1 MHIVADFASAAM
13 PDGHVGCYAES
24 PGDIDAYCGTSF
36 PNTRRASEFSVYVGT
51 ETKIVKDTF
60 FLTVQIPHF
69 LTQSLLSGKYESIRI
84 LLPGSAQHSG
94 TVTATKRR
102 MLLQG
107 RLHRVKRDADF
118 SSGRLKSIPVLP
130 KAQSCS
136 HPQYQW

>member
-13 PDGHVGCYAES
+13 PDGQVGCYAES
-24 PGDIDAYCGTSF
+24 LGDIDAYCGAGF
-36 PNTRRASEFSVYVGT
+36 PNRFHTFEFSEYDNT
-51 ETKIVKDTF
+51 EIKIVKYTF

-102 MLLQG
+102 TLLLR
-107 RLHRVKRDADF
+107 RLHRVKRNADF

-136 HPQYQW
+136 HPLYQ

>member
-13 PDGHVGCYAES
+13 PYGQVGRYAES
-24 PGDIDAYCGTSF
+24 PGDIDAYCRTSF

-60 FLTVQIPHF
+60 FLTAQIPHF

-84 LLPGSAQHSG
+84 PLPGSAQHSG

-102 MLLQG
+102 MLLQR

-136 HPQYQW
+136 HPQYQ